1 MHAVAQAFAAA
12 GDRRRCPRVS
22 TLVCASVREA
32 DPGRNQGQMGGYRA
46 GIYAD
51 LAPERGH
58 MRLFAGFLAVGLR
71 RIGSQPREA
80 VMVFAR

>member
-12 GDRRRCPRVS
+12 GDRRGCPGVS

-51 LAPERGH
+51 LAHERGH